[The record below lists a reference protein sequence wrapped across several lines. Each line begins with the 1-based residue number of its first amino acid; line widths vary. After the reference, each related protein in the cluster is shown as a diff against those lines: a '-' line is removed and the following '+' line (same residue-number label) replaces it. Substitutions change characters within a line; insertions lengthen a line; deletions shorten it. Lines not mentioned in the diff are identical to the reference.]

1 MVRRPP
7 RPSSSSS
14 KAPRPRS
21 RRPPLRVAA
30 ALLWSSAAGAQT
42 PATAP
47 GANGFPWPEGA
58 RAAVSLTFDDA
69 RASQVDVGL
78 PIFDR
83 HGVKVTFFL
92 VPSNAEQRLAGWK
105 EAAAAGHEIGN
116 HSLDHPCT
124 GNFVWARQKALE
136 DYTLE
141 RMQRQF
147 LDANARLRDLLGV
160 TPEVFAYPCG
170 QTFVGR
176 GLDTRSYVPLVAA
189 TFVAGRGWL
198 GEAPN
203 DPERCDLAQVL
214 GMEMDGKD
222 FEQVRPLLE
231 QARQGRSWL
240 VLAGHDIGEPGVQTT
255 RAGMLEKLLPYLRDP
270 ANGFWTA
277 PMGTVAHAIR
287 RVRAGK
293 EERP

>member
-1 MVRRPP
+1 M
-7 RPSSSSS
+7 
-14 KAPRPRS
+14 RS
-21 RRPPLRVAA
+21 LIAVALLGTGAA
-30 ALLWSSAAGAQT
+30 AAQEQ
-42 PATAP
+42 ATSP
-47 GANGFPWPEGA
+47 GASPFPWPAGA

-69 RASQVDVGL
+69 RPSQVDVGL

-92 VPSNAEQRLAGWK
+92 VPATAERRLAGWK
-105 EAAAAGHEIGN
+105 QAAAAGHEIGN

-124 GNFVWARQKALE
+124 GNFAWSRANALE

-141 RMQRQF
+141 RMRQQ
-147 LDANARLRDLLGV
+147 LLGANERLRERLGV

-203 DPERCDLAQVL
+203 DPERGDLAQVL

-222 FEQVRPLLE
+222 FEQVRALLE
-231 QARQGRSWL
+231 QARRDGSWL
-240 VLAGHDIGEPGVQTT
+240 VLAGHDIGEGGVQTT
-255 RAGMLEKLLPYLRDP
+255 RAVMLEKLLPYLRDP

-277 PMGTVAHAIR
+277 PMGTVAQAIR

-293 EERP
+293 GERP

>member
-1 MVRRPP
+1 M
-7 RPSSSSS
+7 
-14 KAPRPRS
+14 
-21 RRPPLRVAA
+21 PLIA
-30 ALLWSSAAGAQT
+30 ALLWSGTAAARTQ
-42 PATAP
+42 ATAP
-47 GANGFPWPEGA
+47 GAGAFPWPDGA

-69 RASQVDVGL
+69 RPSQVDVGL
-78 PIFDR
+78 PVLDR

-92 VPSNAEQRLAGWK
+92 VPSNAEQRIARWK
-105 EAAAAGHEIGN
+105 RAARAGHEMGH
-116 HSLDHPCT
+116 HSLDHRCT
-124 GNFVWARQKALE
+124 GNFVWAREKALE
-136 DYTLE
+136 DFTLE
-141 RMQRQF
+141 RMRQQ
-147 LDANARLRDLLGV
+147 LLGANERPRELLGV

-203 DPERCDLAQVL
+203 DPERGDLAQVL

-231 QARQGRSWL
+231 QACREGSWL
-240 VLAGHDIGEPGVQTT
+240 VLAGHDIGEVGVQPTWV
-255 RAGMLEKLLPYLRDP
+255 GMVEKLLPYLRDP

-293 EERP
+293 

>member
-1 MVRRPP
+1 MPVT
-7 RPSSSSS
+7 
-14 KAPRPRS
+14 
-21 RRPPLRVAA
+21 AA
-30 ALLWSSAAGAQT
+30 ALLWAGAAGAQT
-42 PATAP
+42 PATAR
-47 GANGFPWPEGA
+47 GEDGFRWREGA

-69 RASQVDVGL
+69 RPSQVDVGL

-92 VPSNAEQRLAGWK
+92 VPSNAEQRLAGWRQ
-105 EAAAAGHEIGN
+105 AAAAGHEIGN

-124 GNFVWARQKALE
+124 GNFAWARPQALE

-141 RMQRQF
+141 RMRQQM
-147 LDANARLRDLLGV
+147 LGANARLRELLGV

-170 QTFVGR
+170 QSFVGR

-203 DPERCDLAQVL
+203 DPERGDLAQVL

-231 QARQGRSWL
+231 QARREGSWL
-240 VLAGHDIGEPGVQTT
+240 VLAGHDIAEAGAQTT
-255 RAGMLEKLLPYLRDP
+255 RVGMLEKLLPYLQDP

-277 PMGTVAHAIR
+277 PMGTVAHTIR
-287 RVRAGK
+287 QHRRLENAQPRAEGK
-293 EERP
+293 DDR

>member
-1 MVRRPP
+1 VP
-7 RPSSSSS
+7 
-14 KAPRPRS
+14 
-21 RRPPLRVAA
+21 VIAA
-30 ALLWSSAAGAQT
+30 AILAIGAAGAS
-42 PATAP
+42 A
-47 GANGFPWPEGA
+47 FPWPAGA

-69 RASQVDVGL
+69 RPSQVDVGL

-92 VPSNAEQRLAGWK
+92 VPATAERRLAGWK
-105 EAAAAGHEIGN
+105 QAAAAGHEIGN
-116 HSLDHPCT
+116 HTLDHPCT
-124 GNFVWARQKALE
+124 GNFAWSRPNALE

-141 RMQRQF
+141 RMRQQ
-147 LDANARLRDLLGV
+147 LLGANERLRERLGV

-203 DPERCDLAQVL
+203 DPERGDLAQVL

-222 FEQVRPLLE
+222 FEQVRALLE
-231 QARQGRSWL
+231 QARRDRSWL
-240 VLAGHDIGEPGVQTT
+240 VLAGHDIGEGGVQTT
-255 RAGMLEKLLPYLRDP
+255 RVAMLEKLLPYLRDP

-277 PMGTVAHAIR
+277 PMGTVAQAIR

-293 EERP
+293 EDRP

>member
-1 MVRRPP
+1 VISGRCKRRP
-7 RPSSSSS
+7 S
-14 KAPRPRS
+14 KPVIAI
-21 RRPPLRVAA
+21 
-30 ALLWSSAAGAQT
+30 ALLWSRAAVAQT
-42 PATAP
+42 PAP

-69 RASQVDVGL
+69 RPSQVDVGL
-78 PIFDR
+78 PVFDR

-92 VPSNAEQRLAGWK
+92 VPSSAEQRLAGWK
-105 EAAAAGHEIGN
+105 RAAAAGHEIGN

-141 RMQRQF
+141 RMRQQL

-231 QARQGRSWL
+231 QARQDGSWL
-240 VLAGHDIGEPGVQTT
+240 VLAGHDIGEPGAQTT
-255 RAGMLEKLLPYLRDP
+255 RVGLLEKLLPYLRDP

-287 RVRAGK
+287 QQRRLETA
-293 EERP
+293 RPPSY

>member
-1 MVRRPP
+1 MN
-7 RPSSSSS
+7 
-14 KAPRPRS
+14 AS
-21 RRPPLRVAA
+21 RNLFACHVGAA
-30 ALLWSSAAGAQT
+30 ALLLGRAAAAQT

-69 RASQVDVGL
+69 RPSQVDVGL
-78 PIFDR
+78 PILDR
-83 HGVKVTFFL
+83 HGVKATFFL
-92 VPSNAEQRLAGWK
+92 VPSSAEQRRAGWK
-105 EAAAAGHEIGN
+105 QAAAAGHEIGN

-124 GNFVWARQKALE
+124 GNFAWARQKALE
-136 DYTLE
+136 NYTLE
-141 RMQRQF
+141 RMRQQL

-255 RAGMLEKLLPYLRDP
+255 RVGLLEKLLPYLRDP

-287 RVRAGK
+287 QHRGLETARPPAGPAP
-293 EERP
+293 R

>member
-1 MVRRPP
+1 M
-7 RPSSSSS
+7 PSSERGVIISSGS
-14 KAPRPRS
+14 NTLVPPE
-21 RRPPLRVAA
+21 RRVVGQSGAARATVVA
-30 ALLWSSAAGAQT
+30 ALLWSTAAAAQT

-47 GANGFPWPEGA
+47 GANGFSWPEGA

-69 RASQVDVGL
+69 RPSQVDVGL

-105 EAAAAGHEIGN
+105 QAAAAGHEIGN

-141 RMQRQF
+141 RMRQQL

-189 TFVAGRGWL
+189 TFLAGRGWL

-255 RAGMLEKLLPYLRDP
+255 PGGPWEKLPPHPRRSADGFRAGP
-270 ANGFWTA
+270 
-277 PMGTVAHAIR
+277 
-287 RVRAGK
+287 VRA
-293 EERP
+293 

>member
-1 MVRRPP
+1 MTDDRLLSL
-7 RPSSSSS
+7 SS
-14 KAPRPRS
+14 PRS
-21 RRPPLRVAA
+21 MPLIAA
-30 ALLWSSAAGAQT
+30 ALLWSGAAAAQT
-42 PATAP
+42 QATAP
-47 GANGFPWPEGA
+47 GTSAFPWPDGA

-69 RASQVDVGL
+69 RPSQVDVGL
-78 PIFDR
+78 PILDR

-92 VPSNAEQRLAGWK
+92 VPSNAEQRIAGWK
-105 EAAAAGHEIGN
+105 RAAAAGHEIGN

-124 GNFVWARQKALE
+124 GNFVWAREKALE
-136 DYTLE
+136 DFTLE
-141 RMQRQF
+141 RMRQQ
-147 LDANARLRDLLGV
+147 LLGANERLRELLGV

-176 GLDTRSYVPLVAA
+176 GLDARSYVPLVAG

-203 DPERCDLAQVL
+203 DPERGDLAQVL

-231 QARQGRSWL
+231 QARREGSWL
-240 VLAGHDIGEPGVQTT
+240 VLAGHDIGEAGVQTT
-255 RAGMLEKLLPYLRDP
+255 RVGMLEKLLPYLRDP
-270 ANGFWTA
+270 ANGLWTA

-287 RVRAGK
+287 RVRV
-293 EERP
+293 PLS

>member
-1 MVRRPP
+1 LRLSCRRF
-7 RPSSSSS
+7 RPLI
-14 KAPRPRS
+14 A
-21 RRPPLRVAA
+21 V
-30 ALLWSSAAGAQT
+30 ALLGTGAVVAQDQ
-42 PATAP
+42 ATSP
-47 GANGFPWPEGA
+47 GARAFPWPAGA

-69 RASQVDVGL
+69 RPSQVDVGL

-92 VPSNAEQRLAGWK
+92 VPATAERRLAGWK
-105 EAAAAGHEIGN
+105 QAAAAGHEIGN
-116 HSLDHPCT
+116 HSLDHPCS
-124 GNFVWARQKALE
+124 GNFAWSRPNALE

-141 RMQRQF
+141 RMRQQ
-147 LDANARLRDLLGV
+147 LLGANERLRERLGV

-176 GLDTRSYVPLVAA
+176 GFDTRSYVPLVAA

-203 DPERCDLAQVL
+203 DPERGDLAQVL

-222 FEQVRPLLE
+222 FEQVRALLE
-231 QARQGRSWL
+231 QARRDRSWL
-240 VLAGHDIGEPGVQTT
+240 VLAGHDIGEGGVQTT
-255 RAGMLEKLLPYLRDP
+255 RVGMLEKLLPYLRDP

-277 PMGTVAHAIR
+277 PMGTVAQAIR

-293 EERP
+293 GERP

>member
-1 MVRRPP
+1 
-7 RPSSSSS
+7 
-14 KAPRPRS
+14 
-21 RRPPLRVAA
+21 
-30 ALLWSSAAGAQT
+30 
-42 PATAP
+42 
-47 GANGFPWPEGA
+47 
-58 RAAVSLTFDDA
+58 VSLTFDDA
-69 RASQVDVGL
+69 RPSQVDVGL
-78 PIFDR
+78 PILDR
-83 HGVKVTFFL
+83 HGVKATFFL
-92 VPSNAEQRLAGWK
+92 VPSSAEPRRAGWK
-105 EAAAAGHEIGN
+105 QAAAAGHEIGN

-124 GNFVWARQKALE
+124 GNFAWARQKALE
-136 DYTLE
+136 DFTLE
-141 RMQRQF
+141 RMRQQL

-189 TFVAGRGWL
+189 AFVAARGWL

-231 QARQGRSWL
+231 QARQGGSWL

-255 RAGMLEKLLPYLRDP
+255 RVGLLEKLLPYLRDP

-277 PMGTVAHAIR
+277 PVGAVAHAIR
-287 RVRAGK
+287 QRRGLETARPPAGPVP
-293 EERP
+293 R

>member
-1 MVRRPP
+1 M
-7 RPSSSSS
+7 
-14 KAPRPRS
+14 A
-21 RRPPLRVAA
+21 LIAA
-30 ALLWSSAAGAQT
+30 LLLWSSAAAVQT
-42 PATAP
+42 TAAAP
-47 GANGFPWPEGA
+47 GGGGFPWPEGA

-69 RASQVDVGL
+69 RPSQVDVGL

-105 EAAAAGHEIGN
+105 RAAAAGHEIGN

-124 GNFVWARQKALE
+124 GNFAWARDKALE
-136 DYTLE
+136 DYTLK
-141 RMQRQF
+141 RMRQQL
-147 LDANARLRDLLGV
+147 LDANARLQDLLGV
-160 TPEVFAYPCG
+160 APEVFAYPCG

-222 FEQVRPLLE
+222 FEQVRPILE
-231 QARQGRSWL
+231 LARQGRSWL
-240 VLAGHDIGEPGVQTT
+240 VLAGHDIGEGGAQTT
-255 RAGMLEKLLPYLRDP
+255 RVRLLEKLLPYLRDP

-277 PMGTVAHAIR
+277 PMGTVANAIR
-287 RVRAGK
+287 RVRARK
-293 EERP
+293 E